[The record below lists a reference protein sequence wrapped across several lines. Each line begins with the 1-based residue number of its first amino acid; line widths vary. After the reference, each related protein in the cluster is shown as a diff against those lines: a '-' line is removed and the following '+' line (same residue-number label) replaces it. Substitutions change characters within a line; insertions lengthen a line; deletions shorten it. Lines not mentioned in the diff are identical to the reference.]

1 MLAYTE
7 HQHFSKKITRKKPL
21 APNDKRC
28 THAHHP
34 IAEPHANAY
43 AHRPYV
49 DTRHEIFKT
58 ARHSFSS
65 STTKKLSPTKE
76 TLSPTAQNKILA
88 HHTHIR
94 LRLPVC
100 RSITWHPRAPSNIL
114 PYPTPLPRHPTGY
127 LARDLLYGS
136 TLSSKT
142 SLTPTILRTI
152 YIIYV

>member
-7 HQHFSKKITRKKPL
+7 HQHFSKKITRKNHWL
-21 APNDKRC
+21 LTTRDVH
-28 THAHHP
+28 THITLSQNPTPTHMPQAIRRYSARDFQHS
-34 IAEPHANAY
+34 
-43 AHRPYV
+43 
-49 DTRHEIFKT
+49 T
-58 ARHSFSS
+58 ALFL
-65 STTKKLSPTKE
+65 KLHNQEVITYKV
-76 TLSPTAQNKILA
+76 TLSPAAQNKILA

-142 SLTPTILRTI
+142 SLTPKRKGAI
-152 YIIYV
+152 YII

>member
-1 MLAYTE
+1 MYTRTSPYRRTPRQRICPQAIRRYSARDF
-7 HQHFSKKITRKKPL
+7 QHSTALFLKLHNQEVITYK
-21 APNDKRC
+21 
-28 THAHHP
+28 
-34 IAEPHANAY
+34 
-43 AHRPYV
+43 V
-49 DTRHEIFKT
+49 
-58 ARHSFSS
+58 
-65 STTKKLSPTKE
+65 
-76 TLSPTAQNKILA
+76 TLSPAAQNKILA

-142 SLTPTILRTI
+142 SLTPKRKGTI
-152 YIIYV
+152 YIILGIPLQHSLDLMV